1 MYDTIFCLY
10 LPYIRN
16 HKFSVMHIFPEGTIL
31 NDKYI
36 VRAFIKA
43 NDYAATYR
51 ATMPDD
57 STPYFLKVF
66 DINAIPQDLLSDKRT
81 VVEIDFAGSPNLKHK
96 NIITFIDRGETTIDG
111 VDYQFLVTEYFRGSL
126 LADRLRN
133 HTALAPELAT
143 QIILGVLEGLN
154 HLSSLQLSHNDIC
167 PRNIMLEEN
176 EDGSITPIIIDL
188 GHLSTA
194 NILGSPFFP
203 TNDLFAVCRAPET
216 FLGIYDTRS
225 DMYSAGVVLYYMLFG
240 RKPWDVSTSD
250 CADNAAEVKRR
261 IKEARKNEIS
271 YESASPI
278 PQHLIE
284 AIKRALQKNSNDRFN
299 NYSDFINA
307 VKGEEILND
316 IPKED
321 VKPQSLSGND
331 TAEQSVFGQST
342 ASADPAKD
350 FGISTRHGNG
360 FKDIAGMESLKEML
374 NKKVIFVLKN
384 KEKAEKYKITPP
396 NGMLLYG
403 PPGCGKTF
411 FAEKFAEEAGFNY
424 SFIKAS
430 DLASI
435 YIHGSQGMIADLF
448 KQAEAK
454 KPVVLC
460 FDEFDAMVPKRQ
472 GSDNNNIAGEV
483 NEFLSQL
490 NNCAKRGLFV
500 IGTSNRPDRIDTA
513 VLRKGRIDT
522 LVYVPLPDLEARKAM
537 FQLYLKDRPCD
548 EIDFDALAAATENYV
563 SSDIAF
569 IANDAAMIAA
579 FADVN
584 ITQTHL
590 MDSIKSNKPSLTAA
604 TLREYEELREKM
616 EEIAQEETERKRV
629 GFKIND

>member
-1 MYDTIFCLY
+1 MKCFFFIFKLY
-10 LPYIRN
+10 
-16 HKFSVMHIFPEGTIL
+16 IFIFVFFFFDVFVFIL
-31 NDKYI
+31 HRKEL
-36 VRAFIKA
+36 V
-43 NDYAATYR
+43 AALC
-51 ATMPDD
+51 A
-57 STPYFLKVF
+57 S
-66 DINAIPQDLLSDKRT
+66 
-81 VVEIDFAGSPNLKHK
+81 E
-96 NIITFIDRGETTIDG
+96 
-111 VDYQFLVTEYFRGSL
+111 
-126 LADRLRN
+126 
-133 HTALAPELAT
+133 
-143 QIILGVLEGLN
+143 
-154 HLSSLQLSHNDIC
+154 
-167 PRNIMLEEN
+167 
-176 EDGSITPIIIDL
+176 
-188 GHLSTA
+188 
-194 NILGSPFFP
+194 PFF
-203 TNDLFAVCRAPET
+203 NC
-216 FLGIYDTRS
+216 
-225 DMYSAGVVLYYMLFG
+225 
-240 RKPWDVSTSD
+240 
-250 CADNAAEVKRR
+250 
-261 IKEARKNEIS
+261 
-271 YESASPI
+271 
-278 PQHLIE
+278 
-284 AIKRALQKNSNDRFN
+284 
-299 NYSDFINA
+299 
-307 VKGEEILND
+307 IL
-316 IPKED
+316 
-321 VKPQSLSGND
+321 
-331 TAEQSVFGQST
+331 
-342 ASADPAKD
+342 
-350 FGISTRHGNG
+350 
-360 FKDIAGMESLKEML
+360 
-374 NKKVIFVLKN
+374 
-384 KEKAEKYKITPP
+384 
-396 NGMLLYG
+396 
-403 PPGCGKTF
+403 
-411 FAEKFAEEAGFNY
+411 AEKFAEEAGFNY